1 MVGFAQAG
9 TAVISCARQ
18 PVDAMGT
25 RMVSELLAQIT
36 SPERHPSHVVLGTE
50 LILRDSA

>member
-1 MVGFAQAG
+1 MAPAKRVRR
-9 TAVISCARQ
+9 ICNSCRQ

-25 RMVSELLAQIT
+25 YMVSELLAQIT
-36 SPERHPSHVVLGTE
+36 NPERHPSHVVLGTE